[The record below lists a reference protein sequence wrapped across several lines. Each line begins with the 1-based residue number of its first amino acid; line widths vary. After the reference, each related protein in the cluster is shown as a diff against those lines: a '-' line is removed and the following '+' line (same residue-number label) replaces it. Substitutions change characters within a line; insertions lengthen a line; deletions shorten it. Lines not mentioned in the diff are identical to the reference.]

1 MVVDGVFV
9 VNGPPNP
16 TQPGT
21 PYPESRFLIPVSET
35 YKPSEESL
43 VVSPGEVIR
52 PEVARIPPGTD

>member
-1 MVVDGVFV
+1 MV
-9 VNGPPNP
+9 PP